1 MEDRG
6 LISKSE
12 LIYCNY
18 NATWILQ
25 TNPNTGT
32 FRLSNHLDY
41 WTSNK
46 LKFFHKIIHSVQP
59 MTRTCGP
66 SATCPA
72 QGK

>member
-1 MEDRG
+1 MEGRG

-18 NATWILQ
+18 NATLKLQ
-25 TNPNTGT
+25 NNHNTGA
-32 FRLSNHLDY
+32 FRLSNQLDY

-46 LKFFHKIIHSVQP
+46 FRFFCKIIYSVQP

-66 SATCPA
+66 SVTCPA